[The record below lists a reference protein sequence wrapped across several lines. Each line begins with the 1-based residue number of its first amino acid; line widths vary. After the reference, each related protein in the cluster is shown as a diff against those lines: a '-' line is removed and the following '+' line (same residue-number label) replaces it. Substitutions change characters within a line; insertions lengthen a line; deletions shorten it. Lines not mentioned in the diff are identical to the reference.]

1 MEAQLFLSVAGLMG
15 KDLKDK
21 DFLKAAFIGFRLV
34 DWPLLILNV
43 QGMFELEIAVDVKI
57 SDV

>member
-1 MEAQLFLSVAGLMG
+1 MGAQLSLGVAGSMA

-34 DWPLLILNV
+34 DWTLLILNM
-43 QGMFELEIAVDVKI
+43 QGMFELEISRQRQDK
-57 SDV
+57 